1 MPCRDDGDFRI
12 LFMPSKRRFSPFTA
26 PFFPVLIA
34 LKTHKK
40 REFYFPPLKE
50 LTFYS
55 RSLKSP
61 VFYPWKVNG
70 GAADFNEERRP
81 FPILRLRRFA
91 GLFYKSRVYFS
102 QSLES

>member
-12 LFMPSKRRFSPFTA
+12 LFYA
-26 PFFPVLIA
+26 LEAAFFALHSAVFPCSYRLENAQKAGILLSA
-34 LKTHKK
+34 LK
-40 REFYFPPLKE
+40 EPAFC
-50 LTFYS
+50 S